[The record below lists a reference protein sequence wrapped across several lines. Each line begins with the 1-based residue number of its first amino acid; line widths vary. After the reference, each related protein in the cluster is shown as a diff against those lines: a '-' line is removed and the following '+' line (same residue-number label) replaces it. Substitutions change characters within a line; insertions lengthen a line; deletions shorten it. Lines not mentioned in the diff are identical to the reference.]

1 MESLGSQVEPPQ
13 AGQVKQVKQ
22 VKHVTAG
29 HSNESEGPSE
39 WVILIAI
46 LRREAA
52 LTASAIAARSRALVR
67 GFRVSGL
74 G

>member
-1 MESLGSQVEPPQ
+1 M
-13 AGQVKQVKQ
+13 Q

-29 HSNESEGPSE
+29 HSNESEGSSE